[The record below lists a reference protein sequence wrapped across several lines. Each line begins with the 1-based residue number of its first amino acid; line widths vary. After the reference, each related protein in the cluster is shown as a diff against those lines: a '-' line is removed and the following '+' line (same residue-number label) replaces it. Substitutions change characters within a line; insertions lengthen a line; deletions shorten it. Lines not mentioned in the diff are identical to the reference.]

1 MSTTSSAVWAVSR
14 GRAWRNVSSR
24 CIRLSVASL
33 ALCGAPD
40 FSLLPQSLYIR
51 SVRLRLASPGK
62 CLPRNRLLLQALLY
76 PLRLP
81 SARFALPRG
90 DGEGIRDVPDR
101 LDRAL
106 VVEDHGDDVE
116 AAGDLPQPLELEIAV
131 RQLAEPVLLTSIHG
145 GLRGIPLGRPARLDL
160 DEDEG
165 LALFRHEV
173 DLPHAGPHVAVHDGE
188 PTPGEETGRFFLPP
202 DPGDLS
208 CVGWHVATTP
218 LISLD
223 PLKLAT

>member
-1 MSTTSSAVWAVSR
+1 MARSALK
-14 GRAWRNVSSR
+14 GR
-24 CIRLSVASL
+24 
-33 ALCGAPD
+33 
-40 FSLLPQSLYIR
+40 
-51 SVRLRLASPGK
+51 RLAGMHPWKRSPFVMGGT
-62 CLPRNRLLLQALLY
+62 LPG
-76 PLRLP
+76 
-81 SARFALPRG
+81 G
-90 DGEGIRDVPDR
+90 DGKRVGDVADG

-106 VVEDHGDDVE
+106 VVEDDRNDVE
-116 AAGDLPQPLELEIAV
+116 AAGDLPEPFELEIAV
-131 RQLAEPVLLTSIHG
+131 RQLAEPVLLAGVHG
-145 GLRGIPLGRPARLDL
+145 GLRGIPLGRPAGLDL

-165 LALFRHEV
+165 LALLRHEV

-202 DPGDLS
+202 DPGDLA